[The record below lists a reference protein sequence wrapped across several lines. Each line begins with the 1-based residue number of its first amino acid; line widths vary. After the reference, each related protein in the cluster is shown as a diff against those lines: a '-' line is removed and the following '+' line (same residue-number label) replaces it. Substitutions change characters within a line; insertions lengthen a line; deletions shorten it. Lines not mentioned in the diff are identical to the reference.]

1 MTDPRRCSQCDS
13 ALPSDA
19 PQGVCPTCLAAAGS
33 PIPATPPQPD
43 HPTIKSPARPEA
55 PEPLELAE
63 HFPQLEVLELL
74 GAGGMG
80 YVYKARQRGL
90 DRLVALKLLP
100 PQISRDRNFAE
111 RFGREARALARLSHP
126 SIVTIHDSGQ
136 AGDLYYFIMEFIDG
150 LSLRQLLHGRDQP
163 LEQDEALPIVAT
175 VCDALGYA
183 HEEGIVHRDIKPENI
198 LLDRKGR
205 VKIADFGLAK
215 LLGPNG
221 GHLSRLAL
229 TSPQQLI
236 GTPHYMAPEQTER
249 PLEVDH
255 RADIYSLGVVLYEM
269 LTGQLPLGRFPL
281 PSELGRGDARM
292 DKIVLHAL
300 AKDPKHRY
308 QRASE
313 IKTAVNS
320 VLSGAG
326 AAVLPQTAVTGV
338 AESVAVSATADTM
351 ASPRPS
357 ASSGVI
363 VQSVYR
369 QLRTPANL
377 LITSGI
383 ITLILAAPS
392 AIWHTIAAPFSQSAE
407 TWWRV
412 LASVVASVA
421 AWIVVLGAQK
431 MKHLESRGLA
441 MTACILSVAPLSPC
455 WIPIGLPVGIWGL
468 VILSRRE
475 TGTAF
480 DLAAA
485 SRAMAMQTPPPRR

>member
-1 MTDPRRCSQCDS
+1 MTDPRRCPQCDS

-19 PQGVCPTCLAAAGS
+19 PHGMCPACLASAGS
-33 PIPATPPQPD
+33 PTPATPPQPD

-55 PEPLELAE
+55 PKPQELAE
-63 HFPQLEVLELL
+63 HFPHLEILELL

-126 SIVTIHDSGQ
+126 GIVTIHDSGR

-175 VCDALGYA
+175 ICDALGYA

-221 GHLSRLAL
+221 GQLSRLAL

-269 LTGQLPLGRFPL
+269 LTGQLPLGRFLL
-281 PSELGRGDARM
+281 PSELGHGDARV
-292 DKIVLHAL
+292 DNIVLHAL
-300 AKDPKHRY
+300 AKDPQHRY

-320 VLSGAG
+320 LLSGAG
-326 AAVLPQTAVTGV
+326 EAVLPQTAVTGV
-338 AESVAVSATADTM
+338 AESVAVSATAETM

-357 ASSGVI
+357 ASSGMI
-363 VQSVYR
+363 VQNVYR

-377 LITSGI
+377 LIFSGI
-383 ITLILAAPS
+383 VALLMFAATAIGQTFAAIFSPS
-392 AIWHTIAAPFSQSAE
+392 SE
-407 TWWRV
+407 TWWKLPGSI
-412 LASVVASVA
+412 LASAAS
-421 AWIVVLGAQK
+421 WIAIVGAQK
-431 MKHLESRGLA
+431 MKHLESRWMSVA
-441 MTACILSVAPLSPC
+441 ACIISVGLISPC
-455 WIPIGLPVGIWGL
+455 WIPIGVPVGIWGL
-468 VILSRRE
+468 VILTRRQ

>member
-1 MTDPRRCSQCDS
+1 MR
-13 ALPSDA
+13 
-19 PQGVCPTCLAAAGS
+19 
-33 PIPATPPQPD
+33 
-43 HPTIKSPARPEA
+43 
-55 PEPLELAE
+55 
-63 HFPQLEVLELL
+63 
-74 GAGGMG
+74 
-80 YVYKARQRGL
+80 
-90 DRLVALKLLP
+90 
-100 PQISRDRNFAE
+100 
-111 RFGREARALARLSHP
+111 
-126 SIVTIHDSGQ
+126 DSGQ

-269 LTGQLPLGRFPL
+269 LTAQLPLGRFPL
-281 PSELGRGDARM
+281 PSELGHGDARV
-292 DKIVLHAL
+292 DNIVLRAL
-300 AKDPKHRY
+300 AKDPEHRY

-326 AAVLPQTAVTGV
+326 ATVLPQTVVTGV
-338 AESVAVSATADTM
+338 AESAAVSATAETM

-357 ASSGVI
+357 ASSGMI

-369 QLRTPANL
+369 QLRTPSNL
-377 LITSGI
+377 LIFSGFVALL
-383 ITLILAAPS
+383 TGAATAIGLTFAAIFDPS
-392 AIWHTIAAPFSQSAE
+392 SE
-407 TWWRV
+407 TWWQLPGSI
-412 LASVVASVA
+412 LASAAS
-421 AWIVVLGAQK
+421 WIAILGAQK
-431 MKHLESRGLA
+431 MKHLESRWMSLA
-441 MTACILSVAPLSPC
+441 ACIISVGLISPC
-455 WIPIGLPVGIWGL
+455 WIPIGLPVGVWGL

-475 TGTAF
+475 SGTAF